1 MVSRIV
7 PIITFVRRDS
17 QPVCV
22 SASTVYAVCPP
33 ATHKAMFGNAS
44 LSTRS
49 IVTVAS
55 ARKVPFSLSSTALSI
70 RFGVADR
77 GG

>member
-17 QPVCV
+17 EPVCD
-22 SASTVYAVCPP
+22 SASTAYAVCPP
-33 ATHKAMFGNAS
+33 ATHKAMFGNTS

-55 ARKVPFSLSSTALSI
+55 ARKMPFSLPSTAFST
-70 RFGVADR
+70 RFGVADK